1 MLPSFPHENIVSCW
15 QFLRYTAVVMEQRSI
30 KIGNASGYWGD
41 DPDALRRQV
50 TGGKLDYIS
59 MDFLAEVT
67 MSIMQ
72 KQKNRD
78 PQHGYATDFITMLK
92 PVLTELVSKK
102 ICVITNAGGVNPFAC
117 ANAIAALATAAGIK
131 LKIAIVHGDGILDRV
146 QTLQAQGVSFVNMED
161 SRPFAQVADK
171 LAAANVYFG
180 AQPVVAALQDK
191 PDIVICGR
199 VTDTGITL
207 AALMHEFK
215 WSPQDW
221 DKLAAGVI
229 AGHLLECGCQVTG
242 GNFTDWQLVTDFKA
256 MGYPIVE
263 MAADGTFVLT
273 KHPDSG
279 GLVSV
284 DTVREQL
291 FYEMGDPHN
300 YITPDVICDFST
312 LELTQQGEDRVLI
325 TKARGRPSTATH
337 KVSMCYRDGFK
348 ASGSIVVSG
357 PQALAK
363 ARKFAEIFQQR
374 IAGDVDEL
382 EEMLIEYCGQD
393 ACQRSLA
400 STAEGDEILLRL
412 SARAATREKLQK
424 FIKLVPALILSGP
437 PGVAI
442 VGAAPRLQEII
453 SYWPALLPKDAV
465 PSKVAIHG
473 EQGDTTIAI
482 DPAPASTEP
491 SFPPSQIATQVH
503 DTNTLPTKGQRL
515 PLSRLC
521 LARSGDKS
529 DAANI
534 GVLARSAVAYNF
546 LDTYLTA
553 QRVKNY
559 FRDLCHGEVKRYAL
573 PRLQGFNFILSQ
585 ALGGGGTKSLRIDPQ
600 GKTLAQALLRQEVYV
615 PPEVCDS
622 ISE

>member
-1 MLPSFPHENIVSCW
+1 MG
-15 QFLRYTAVVMEQRSI
+15 QRSI

-41 DPDALRRQV
+41 NPDALRQQV
-50 TGGKLDYIS
+50 TGGELDYIS

-78 PQHGYATDFITMLK
+78 PQRGYATDFITMLK

-117 ANAIAALATAAGIK
+117 ADAIAELTSAARVK

-146 QTLQAQGVSFVNMED
+146 HDLHAQGVSFTNMED
-161 SRPFAQVADK
+161 GRDFAQIADK

-180 AQPVVAALQDK
+180 AQPVVEALQNK

-207 AALMHEFK
+207 AALMRGFK

-242 GNFTDWQLVTDFKA
+242 GNFTDWQLVKNFTA
-256 MGYPIVE
+256 LGYPIVE
-263 MAADGTFVLT
+263 MASDGTFVLT

-300 YITPDVICDFST
+300 YITPEVICDFST
-312 LELTQQGEDRVLI
+312 LELKQQGKDRVLI
-325 TKARGRPSTATH
+325 TNARGRAPTTTH
-337 KVSMCYRDGFK
+337 KVSMCYHDGFK
-348 ASGSIVVSG
+348 ASGSIIVSS

-374 IAGDVDEL
+374 IAGDADEL

-393 ACQRSLA
+393 ACHRSLA
-400 STAEGDEILLRL
+400 AKTESDEILLRL
-412 SARAATREKLQK
+412 SARATTREKLQK
-424 FIKLVPALILSGP
+424 FVKLVPALILSGP

-442 VGAAPRLQEII
+442 IGGAPRLQEII
-453 SYWPALLPKDAV
+453 SYWPALLPKEAV
-465 PSKVAIHG
+465 PAKVAIHG
-473 EQGDTTIAI
+473 EQGAHEDSLPLSSSIIAI

-491 SFPPSQIATQVH
+491 SFPAPQIATQVH
-503 DTNTLPTKGQRL
+503 DTNIPPTTGQFL
-515 PLSRLC
+515 PLSYLC

-534 GVLARSAVAYNF
+534 GVLARSAGAYNF

-559 FRDLCHGEVKRYAL
+559 FHDLCHGEVKRYAL
-573 PRLQGFNFILSQ
+573 PRLHGFNFILSQ

-600 GKTLAQALLRQEVYV
+600 GKTLAQALLRQEVCV
-615 PPEVCDS
+615 PPEVCAS
-622 ISE
+622 ISG